1 MDYND
6 EYKCICKKI
15 TRHFCERKDSEA
27 MDKRFLALAMALMLV
42 LAIIAAAVPVIADAG
57 SFSG

>member
-1 MDYND
+1 
-6 EYKCICKKI
+6 
-15 TRHFCERKDSEA
+15 

-42 LAIIAAAVPVIADAG
+42 LAIMVSPVPGIADAG